1 MLLAQRALHPEH
13 NPVQQSKALLRL
25 ARTDE
30 VQITVG
36 WEDRWQTLSENHLPR
51 IIAIFIQE
59 NPEIIRLSGGSSHS
73 GGDMK
78 TRALLEALLC
88 ALAAISPIDQHNISS
103 QVWEFRFKDTVVLR
117 RHHYSSGRVGQINQE
132 AISTRIRKGKK
143 GGKAEMEQENPRI
156 HAQF

>member
-1 MLLAQRALHPEH
+1 MSVPARTRTVTNLRGEGRMLLAQRALHPEH

-73 GGDMK
+73 GGDIDILWQ
-78 TRALLEALLC
+78 RCLLRNEPSSNLW
-88 ALAAISPIDQHNISS
+88 AA
-103 QVWEFRFKDTVVLR
+103 V
-117 RHHYSSGRVGQINQE
+117 
-132 AISTRIRKGKK
+132 
-143 GGKAEMEQENPRI
+143 
-156 HAQF
+156 